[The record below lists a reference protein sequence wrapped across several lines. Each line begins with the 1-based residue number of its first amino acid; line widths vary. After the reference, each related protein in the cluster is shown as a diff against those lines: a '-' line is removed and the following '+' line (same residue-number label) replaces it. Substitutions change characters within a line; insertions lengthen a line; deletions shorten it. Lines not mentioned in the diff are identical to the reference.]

1 MAQAPTGTPIT
12 VQVQHDQVNTD
23 SYNLLID
30 GALSSSK
37 PVDPAGVN
45 FTFPS
50 GFVPGTYTLVVEAV
64 GPGGTTASDPV
75 TLVVVPAAPSQ
86 PTIVIVVG

>member
-12 VQVQHDQVNTD
+12 IQVQHDQINTD
-23 SYNLLID
+23 SYDLIID
-30 GALSSSK
+30 GAIAASK

-45 FTFPS
+45 FQYPS
-50 GFVPGTYTLVVEAV
+50 GFAPGTYTVSVNAI